1 MGRKAYEALICP
13 NDAPGRGVAFES
25 EHRRSANDP
34 GPSGIEGA
42 VPIRW
47 TCSAVARDNV
57 HTPADQQPG
66 LAYRL
71 GMSMLFFAAL
81 SGLGLVAWKF
91 VVHGPWWVFAGVV
104 LFILWWFEG
113 PGK

>member
-1 MGRKAYEALICP
+1 MGRAAHEALICP
-13 NDAPGRGVAFES
+13 NDALACRV
-25 EHRRSANDP
+25 RRSANDT
-34 GPSGIEGA
+34 GPSGIEA
-42 VPIRW
+42 AAPVRW
-47 TCSAVARDNV
+47 TCRAVASDNV
-57 HTPADQQPG
+57 HTRDDQQPG

-91 VVHGPWWVFAGVV
+91 VIHGPWWVFAGVV

-113 PGK
+113 PGN